1 MNELCNHFWVHPNV
15 EDPIQQKRCKNC
27 AEYKEIDKS
36 RLVKDFEK
44 LEKVDWARHRKA
56 AQRAR
61 HGQ

>member
-1 MNELCNHFWVHPNV
+1 MNKDCNHFWIHPSV
-15 EDPIQQKRCKNC
+15 DEPIQKKKCKNC
-27 AEYKEIDKS
+27 NAYKEINVAA
-36 RLVKDFEK
+36 LVKDFEK